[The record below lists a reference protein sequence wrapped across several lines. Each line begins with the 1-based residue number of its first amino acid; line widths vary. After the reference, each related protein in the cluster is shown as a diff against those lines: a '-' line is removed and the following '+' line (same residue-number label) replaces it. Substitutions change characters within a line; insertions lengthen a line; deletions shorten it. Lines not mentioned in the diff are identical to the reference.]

1 MLTICFFLLFCL
13 GIEANDSG
21 VSMLKNSFMISLDIC
36 LRTSVKIA
44 PDNKMTSLTNR
55 VILFTTMMFGFIVFS
70 HYEALL
76 ATMLIVEADNMPYKN
91 WDDVLHSGKNVL
103 VWEAAVSELKF
114 KVPPET
120 STLRKIFDNQIGYM
134 NDVGFQGSIPGLVN
148 DEYLVFESLK
158 GYELYPEYPC
168 HITSADSF
176 ELK

>member
-1 MLTICFFLLFCL
+1 
-13 GIEANDSG
+13 
-21 VSMLKNSFMISLDIC
+21 
-36 LRTSVKIA
+36 
-44 PDNKMTSLTNR
+44 
-55 VILFTTMMFGFIVFS
+55 
-70 HYEALL
+70 
-76 ATMLIVEADNMPYKN
+76 MPYKN